1 MVKSQINYV
10 SHMNWASNLASI
22 TNILCCFS
30 IGFFVQYVI
39 VLVVSWHPS
48 PSLSP
53 MPAVA
58 IQSPLTVAQT
68 SNLPLPETLWH
79 TMRTCFTSP

>member
-1 MVKSQINYV
+1 MVKSQINYM

-39 VLVVSWHPS
+39 VLVVS
-48 PSLSP
+48 
-53 MPAVA
+53 
-58 IQSPLTVAQT
+58 
-68 SNLPLPETLWH
+68 
-79 TMRTCFTSP
+79 